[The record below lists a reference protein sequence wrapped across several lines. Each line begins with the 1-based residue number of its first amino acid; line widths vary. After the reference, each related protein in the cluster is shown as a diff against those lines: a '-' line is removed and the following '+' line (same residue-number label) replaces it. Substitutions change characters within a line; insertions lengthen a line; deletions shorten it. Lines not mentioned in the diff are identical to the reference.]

1 MMSDY
6 EEALDD
12 FPTENTNATAESMV
26 GAFRAQSTDQWI
38 ASSGITSKIQPL
50 FGWVNFLVQV

>member
-12 FPTENTNATAESMV
+12 FPTENTNATAEPMV
-26 GAFRAQSTDQWI
+26 GAFRAQSTDQWT
-38 ASSGITSKIQPL
+38 ASSGITSKIQSL
-50 FGWVNFLVQV
+50 FDG